1 MITEFQTHQLQPSLD
16 VNDDITST
24 VSFKQLDRKELIIKH
39 VINWLIIGIF

>member
-16 VNDDITST
+16 VKDDITST

-39 VINWLIIGIF
+39 VIN